1 MGVQNNMKRMTF
13 GVEEEDFDGDMVLDV
28 VLLDVEGLMIVR

>member
-13 GVEEEDFDGDMVLDV
+13 GVEEEDFDGDILDQ
-28 VLLDVEGLMIVR
+28 LGLIEGKEK